1 MDMKIKRGQILKE
14 LRVQKGLKQSELA
27 NLLGITQQAYQRYEY
42 GTSEPN
48 ADGFAFL
55 ADFYGV
61 TSDYLLGREPEQE
74 PQIDYDACKAEADAV
89 IDQIANLNP
98 EEQAVMLDI
107 LHKLSDAARARRAS
121 NQQTI
126 TVQTAARTAP
136 GEESEPIHEEQMTL
150 EEFER
155 KKSFPKADEDM

>member
-27 NLLGITQQAYQRYEY
+27 KLLGITQQAYQRYEY

-61 TSDYLLGREPEQE
+61 TTDRLLGREPAPNPFADMGLDESGEQ
-74 PQIDYDACKAEADAV
+74 DM
-89 IDQIANLNP
+89 LN
-98 EEQAVMLDI
+98 QYM
-107 LHKLSDAARARRAS
+107 
-121 NQQTI
+121 
-126 TVQTAARTAP
+126 
-136 GEESEPIHEEQMTL
+136 
-150 EEFER
+150 
-155 KKSFPKADEDM
+155 SFPPEVRAILMDALIKLADSAKPEDQTYIVETTTVGAELDKRAATDDETEETAV